1 LEFRQELASKI
12 CMVVERY
19 APNRKWHIDTIIQ
32 VMATTTSTGFNREPE
47 VISNLFILVS
57 NTPDLQSYCTFKLYE
72 CLSTLQLESD
82 PIRQITSWLIGE
94 YGDKLMDPSECQ
106 EANEELEKDKR
117 SGGMGMN
124 EDDDDDDA
132 INNPHHG
139 IEQMTMDIGPFKVKT
154 TDEVVA
160 MLKYIVKHD
169 KSTETTKGFGLTAL
183 MKMWHKYQL
192 KNIDKDTKIMDI
204 LEQFRDDK
212 QIEVQQRSVEFVSLF
227 ESTDE
232 DARKKILKPMPVP
245 KIERLFDQRT
255 TEEKNDDSDDDDDD
269 TDSDSSEEEE
279 SASSEEQSED
289 SESSSEEEDKSSSE
303 DSLASDSD
311 DSKATRKRKRKER
324 KKREKA
330 KKKAAEEKEKEKKRK
345 KEEKRQR
352 KKKKEAP
359 IVPKLSGPDDME
371 QANGGDIGFDTP
383 TKANGGGHGNQ
394 MANGGNQ
401 QRAQQPQPDPGNLLD
416 ITQINNNN
424 GGGGMD
430 PLGVMDLL
438 GPGPSNPAP
447 PTNPSSDPVGDLL
460 FGTSPASSS
469 MAASSSPQ
477 SGGSPMS
484 SGGKAQPFEAYKNH
498 GITATFNFQPNQ
510 GRGVCRVLA
519 VFHNSNSYDI
529 NNFSFMIAVPKYIKL
544 QFKPANGTQLLALSQ
559 NSITQK
565 FQLSNTMYG
574 TKPFIIRVQVV
585 FTQNGQQ
592 MKDRTQVQF
601 PDNCC

>member
-1 LEFRQELASKI
+1 
-12 CMVVERY
+12 
-19 APNRKWHIDTIIQ
+19 
-32 VMATTTSTGFNREPE
+32 
-47 VISNLFILVS
+47 
-57 NTPDLQSYCTFKLYE
+57 
-72 CLSTLQLESD
+72 
-82 PIRQITSWLIGE
+82 
-94 YGDKLMDPSECQ
+94 
-106 EANEELEKDKR
+106 
-117 SGGMGMN
+117 
-124 EDDDDDDA
+124 
-132 INNPHHG
+132 
-139 IEQMTMDIGPFKVKT
+139 
-154 TDEVVA
+154 
-160 MLKYIVKHD
+160 
-169 KSTETTKGFGLTAL
+169 
-183 MKMWHKYQL
+183 
-192 KNIDKDTKIMDI
+192 
-204 LEQFRDDK
+204 
-212 QIEVQQRSVEFVSLF
+212 
-227 ESTDE
+227 
-232 DARKKILKPMPVP
+232 
-245 KIERLFDQRT
+245 
-255 TEEKNDDSDDDDDD
+255 
-269 TDSDSSEEEE
+269 
-279 SASSEEQSED
+279 
-289 SESSSEEEDKSSSE
+289 
-303 DSLASDSD
+303 
-311 DSKATRKRKRKER
+311 
-324 KKREKA
+324 
-330 KKKAAEEKEKEKKRK
+330 
-345 KEEKRQR
+345 
-352 KKKKEAP
+352 
-359 IVPKLSGPDDME
+359 ME

-383 TKANGGGHGNQ
+383 TKANGGHGNQ

-401 QRAQQPQPDPGNLLD
+401 QRAQQPQQDPGNLLD